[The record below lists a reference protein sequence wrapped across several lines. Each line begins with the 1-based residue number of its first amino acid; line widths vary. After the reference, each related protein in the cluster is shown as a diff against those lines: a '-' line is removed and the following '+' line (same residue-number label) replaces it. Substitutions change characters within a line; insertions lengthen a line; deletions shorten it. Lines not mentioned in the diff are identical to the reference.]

1 MKFLIKI
8 FKYTIFSAAVSLAT
22 CVIALFLGIF
32 FILHRESPLNQQS
45 EFPIPQGSISDI
57 AASTPDKNA
66 LPPPERKLVDED
78 SRYQKALEQF
88 KVIEKIEE
96 DARISSVRNICEM
109 ICDEPR
115 FKIGHLDFTSFYNT
129 EGRKAFEDI
138 DFRLQLESF
147 LLIKQLFP
155 PETLQVVSDISGYEI
170 QGKAMPEKLLATLR
184 MEGQV
189 LRELFLMGRRAP
201 RLNKQNRQLSAVKKL
216 RKQCTEK
223 GALEI
228 KAACQFKRDA
238 FSL

>member
-1 MKFLIKI
+1 MKILIKI

-32 FILHRESPLNQQS
+32 FILHRESPENRQV

-57 AASTPDKNA
+57 AASTPDKSA

-78 SRYQKALEQF
+78 SRYQRALEQF
-88 KVIEKIEE
+88 KLIEGIEE
-96 DARISSVRNICEM
+96 DARKSPVRNICEM
-109 ICDEPR
+109 ICDRPH
-115 FKIGHLDFTSFYNT
+115 FKTGHLDFISFYNT
-129 EGRKAFEDI
+129 EGRKAFEDV

-155 PETLQVVSDISGYEI
+155 PETLQVVSEISGFDI
-170 QGKAMPEKLLATLR
+170 QGKTMSEKLLVTLR

-189 LRELFLMGRRAP
+189 FRELFLMGRRGP
-201 RLNKQNRQLSAVKKL
+201 RLNEQNRKLNVVKKL
-216 RKQCTEK
+216 RQQCTEK

-228 KAACQFKRDA
+228 KDACQYKRDA